1 MVVLHSPQHFT
12 VAHVRIR
19 ERCIDYYDSLLPQTR
34 RGRQRLLDDLHKD
47 DCEQPSAQHRNPYVC
62 MHRLRAGLHRLL
74 PASWPVRLVESAPQQ
89 LAGSHDCG
97 PIACHVARVLCEG
110 GDLTT
115 VDPTNPLALRD
126 AIATAILQVRD
137 EFTTRT

>member
-1 MVVLHSPQHFT
+1 MNVFGNPPQPK
-12 VAHVRIR
+12 
-19 ERCIDYYDSLLPQTR
+19 CIGQ
-34 RGRQRLLDDLHKD
+34 
-47 DCEQPSAQHRNPYVC
+47 
-62 MHRLRAGLHRLL
+62 AG
-74 PASWPVRLVESAPQQ
+74 STGCVRLVESAPQQ